1 MNDITNKQRAYLSG
15 LAVNE
20 KAILE
25 LGKSTVTPEF
35 TASLDEALEK
45 RELVKISVLK
55 NCDLEINE
63 AASILAERTKSRVV
77 RVIGRKIIF
86 YRPAKKPSIVL
97 PKG

>member
-35 TASLDEALEK
+35 TAALDEAREK
-45 RELVKISVLK
+45 RELVKITVLK
-55 NCDLEINE
+55 NCDLEIGE
-63 AASILAERTKSRVV
+63 AASTLAARTKSKVV
-77 RVIGRKIIF
+77 RVIGRKIVF
-86 YRPAKKPSIVL
+86 YRPAKKPVIVL

>member
-35 TASLDEALEK
+35 TAALDEALEK
-45 RELVKISVLK
+45 RELVKITVLK
-55 NCDLEINE
+55 NCDLDIGE
-63 AASILAERTKSRVV
+63 AAQTLAARTKSKVV

-86 YRPAKKPSIVL
+86 YRPAKKPVITL

>member
-35 TASLDEALEK
+35 TAALDEALEK
-45 RELVKISVLK
+45 RELVKITVLK
-55 NCDLEINE
+55 NCDLDIND
-63 AASILAERTKSRVV
+63 AASTLAARTKSKVV
-77 RVIGRKIIF
+77 RVIGRKIVF
-86 YRPAKKPSIVL
+86 YRPAKKPVIVL

>member
-45 RELVKISVLK
+45 ADISKEQYDRALQTADKLVKELLDDYDRFIDFVGRR
-55 NCDLEINE
+55 LEFFRIHRE
-63 AASILAERTKSRVV
+63 D
-77 RVIGRKIIF
+77 RK
-86 YRPAKKPSIVL
+86 
-97 PKG
+97 